1 MPVLLRSA
9 IFGNYTPELFIKNA
23 DGIVEQFI
31 ITKLEY
37 LPKNNFFIRLFIT
50 ISIFNRHFLPEGEPI
65 SAHLLRCGGF
75 AVDNH
80 SFTRRRLVTGP
91 ISTRE

>member
-1 MPVLLRSA
+1 MDLKYFSGITFFFGLGLI
-9 IFGNYTPELFIKNA
+9 IFILYW
-23 DGIVEQFI
+23 
-31 ITKLEY
+31 
-37 LPKNNFFIRLFIT
+37 
-50 ISIFNRHFLPEGEPI
+50 HFLPKGEPI
-65 SAHLLRCGGF
+65 SAHLLWCGGF

>member
-1 MPVLLRSA
+1 MYYP
-9 IFGNYTPELFIKNA
+9 GLFIKNA
-23 DGIVEQFI
+23 DGKINQFI
-31 ITKLEY
+31 ITNLGYFPE
-37 LPKNNFFIRLFIT
+37 NFFSSDLFIQYLFY
-50 ISIFNRHFLPEGEPI
+50 IGIFNPEGEPI

-80 SFTRRRLVTGP
+80 SFSRRRLVTGP

>member
-1 MPVLLRSA
+1 M
-9 IFGNYTPELFIKNA
+9 E
-23 DGIVEQFI
+23 
-31 ITKLEY
+31 LEY
-37 LPKNNFFIRLFIT
+37 ITGGTFFIGFTLRH
-50 ISIFNRHFLPEGEPI
+50 SIYIGIFYPEGEPI

-80 SFTRRRLVTGP
+80 SFTPRRLVTGP

>member
-1 MPVLLRSA
+1 MVLLINLLSWSWNILQDA
-9 IFGNYTPELFIKNA
+9 FFSSDYFLSYPFYIGIFYPTTLG
-23 DGIVEQFI
+23 GW
-31 ITKLEY
+31 
-37 LPKNNFFIRLFIT
+37 
-50 ISIFNRHFLPEGEPI
+50 GEPI

-91 ISTRE
+91 SSTRE

>member
-1 MPVLLRSA
+1 MKLQFFSGSTFCFGLWFV
-9 IFGNYTPELFIKNA
+9 IFILY
-23 DGIVEQFI
+23 
-31 ITKLEY
+31 
-37 LPKNNFFIRLFIT
+37 
-50 ISIFNRHFLPEGEPI
+50 RHFLPKGEPI

-91 ISTRE
+91 SSTRE

>member
-1 MPVLLRSA
+1 MPMEKINKLLLRSWNILEKTHFSSDCVFHYSFYIG
-9 IFGNYTPELFIKNA
+9 IFY
-23 DGIVEQFI
+23 
-31 ITKLEY
+31 
-37 LPKNNFFIRLFIT
+37 
-50 ISIFNRHFLPEGEPI
+50 PEGEPI

-91 ISTRE
+91 SLARE